1 MLFPQKLFL
10 FLLRISIGLLFFYAG
25 ISKVLNPAWSA
36 AGYLT
41 HAKTFA
47 GFYAWLA
54 SPALLPFINFLNEW
68 GLTLLGVALLLGLFV
83 RLSGILGAVLMLFY
97 YFPALKFPYVPPNA
111 FLADEHI
118 IYIFALLVLVVFNA
132 GNTWGMGLWLKE
144 CGKKKGE
151 EIKPQCHDGI

>member
-1 MLFPQKLFL
+1 MMVPQKLFL

-68 GLTLLGVALLLGLFV
+68 GLTLLGAALLLGLFV
-83 RLSGILGAVLMLFY
+83 RLAGTLGAVMMLFY
-97 YFPALKFPYVPPNA
+97 YFPVLKFPYVPPNA

-118 IYIFALLVLVVFNA
+118 IYIFALLVLVVFRA
-132 GNTWGMGLWLKE
+132 GDTWGMGAWLKE
-144 CGKKKGE
+144 CGKKKDVE
-151 EIKPQCHDGI
+151 ETKNKTAVS